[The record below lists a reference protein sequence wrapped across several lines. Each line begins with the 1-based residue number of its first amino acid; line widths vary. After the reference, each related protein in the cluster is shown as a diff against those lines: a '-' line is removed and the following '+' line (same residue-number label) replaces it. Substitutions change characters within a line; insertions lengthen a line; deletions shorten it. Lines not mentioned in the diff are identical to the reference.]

1 MANHHPDSQ
10 DGDSKGDQKVSK
22 DKEVNQLLAKYAKV
36 NKSDCFNYFEG
47 DPSSRLS
54 DKLILKF
61 DQPAHG
67 VLIVPPYDELAK
79 AGFASPPRAGC
90 EAEVSLVRAGIG
102 MMLIRYRHE
111 LPPDTQFGS
120 YDDNALTFIQEVPD
134 ANGGY
139 KQSETKVFFDIKA
152 YSAYCRQCHW
162 PAEKIQDKNKRL
174 AIAKKMWSEIMAEC
188 SRLGNRSLTSVF
200 YKLASSHVF
209 IEAEDLVN
217 AEHRAS
223 TSSAGGGSSDKTPAK
238 KQRSERK
245 LLPSNHIVL

>member
-1 MANHHPDSQ
+1 
-10 DGDSKGDQKVSK
+10 
-22 DKEVNQLLAKYAKV
+22 
-36 NKSDCFNYFEG
+36 
-47 DPSSRLS
+47 
-54 DKLILKF
+54 
-61 DQPAHG
+61 
-67 VLIVPPYDELAK
+67 
-79 AGFASPPRAGC
+79 
-90 EAEVSLVRAGIG
+90 

-245 LLPSNHIVL
+245 LLPSNHIVR